1 MSTWVCPARINGG
14 SKDQQCGRTRM
25 RSDRPI
31 PPILKTMSPSL
42 IAEFALLAALWGASF
57 LFMHLGA
64 AEFGALPTAGLRV
77 GLAAL
82 FLLPVFLVRGVWK
95 DFRRRA
101 HKILFVGLLN
111 SALPFALFSYAVLH
125 IATGLT
131 AILNATVPLS
141 GALVAWLWLKDR
153 PDASRALGLLIGFAG
168 VALLVLGKAGFSL
181 SASANAAPS
190 SAATLIAMGAC
201 LLATLCYGLAASFT
215 KRHLAGAHP
224 LATAAG
230 SQIGASLALALPMI
244 WWWPTQPASHTAW
257 LAVAAV
263 ALLCTS
269 IAYILFFHIIEKAGP
284 AKALTVTFL
293 VPVFAMMYG
302 AIFLNESIS
311 GWTMGCGLVILAGTA
326 LSTGILRL
334 RNLAPSA

>member
-1 MSTWVCPARINGG
+1 
-14 SKDQQCGRTRM
+14 
-25 RSDRPI
+25 
-31 PPILKTMSPSL
+31 MSPTL
-42 IAEFALLAALWGASF
+42 IAEFILLAALWGASF

-77 GLAAL
+77 SLAAL
-82 FLLPVFLVRGVWK
+82 FLLPVFLIKGVWASFK
-95 DFRRRA
+95 DRA
-101 HKILFVGLLN
+101 GKILLVGLLN
-111 SALPFALFSYAVLH
+111 SALPFMLFSYAVLH

-141 GALVAWLWLKDR
+141 GALVAWFWLKDK
-153 PDASRALGLLIGFAG
+153 PDGSRILGLVIGFLG
-168 VALLVLGKAGFSL
+168 VALLVLGKSGFDVPFSGNSGSAGS
-181 SASANAAPS
+181 
-190 SAATLIAMGAC
+190 TLIAMGAC

-215 KRHLAGAHP
+215 KRYLAGAQP

-244 WWWPTQPASHTAW
+244 WLWPAQSVSQTAW

-269 IAYILFFHIIEKAGP
+269 VAYILFFHLIERTGP

-293 VPVFAMMYG
+293 VPVFAMLYG
-302 AIFLNESIS
+302 AVFLNESITA
-311 GWTMGCGLVILAGTA
+311 WTMGCGVVILAGTA
-326 LSTGILRL
+326 LSTGMLRL
-334 RNLAPSA
+334 KALLKAA

>member
-1 MSTWVCPARINGG
+1 
-14 SKDQQCGRTRM
+14 
-25 RSDRPI
+25 
-31 PPILKTMSPSL
+31 MSPTL
-42 IAEFALLAALWGASF
+42 IAEFILLAALWGASF

-77 GLAAL
+77 SLAAL
-82 FLLPVFLVRGVWK
+82 FLLPVFLIKGVWASFK
-95 DFRRRA
+95 DRA
-101 HKILFVGLLN
+101 GKILLVGLLN
-111 SALPFALFSYAVLH
+111 SALPFLLFSYAVLH

-141 GALVAWLWLKDR
+141 GALVAWFWLKDK
-153 PDASRALGLLIGFAG
+153 PDGSRILGLAIGFLG
-168 VALLVLGKAGFSL
+168 VALLVLGKSGFDVPFSGNSGSAGS
-181 SASANAAPS
+181 
-190 SAATLIAMGAC
+190 TLIAMGAC

-215 KRHLAGAHP
+215 KRYLAGAQP

-244 WWWPTQPASHTAW
+244 WLWPAQSVSQTAW

-269 IAYILFFHIIEKAGP
+269 VAYILFFHLIERTGP

-293 VPVFAMMYG
+293 VPVFAMLYG
-302 AIFLNESIS
+302 AVFLNESITA
-311 GWTMGCGLVILAGTA
+311 WTMGCGVVILAGTA
-326 LSTGILRL
+326 LSTGMLRL
-334 RNLAPSA
+334 KALLKAA

>member
-1 MSTWVCPARINGG
+1 
-14 SKDQQCGRTRM
+14 
-25 RSDRPI
+25 
-31 PPILKTMSPSL
+31 MSPTL
-42 IAEFALLAALWGASF
+42 IAEFILLAALWGASF

-77 GLAAL
+77 SLAAL
-82 FLLPVFLVRGVWK
+82 FLLPVFLIKGVWASFK
-95 DFRRRA
+95 DRA
-101 HKILFVGLLN
+101 GKILLVGLLN
-111 SALPFALFSYAVLH
+111 SALPFLLFSYAVLH

-141 GALVAWLWLKDR
+141 GALVAWFWLKDK
-153 PDASRALGLLIGFAG
+153 PDGSRILGLVIGFLG
-168 VALLVLGKAGFSL
+168 VALLVLGKSGFDVPFSGNSGSAGS
-181 SASANAAPS
+181 
-190 SAATLIAMGAC
+190 TLIAMGAC

-215 KRHLAGAHP
+215 KRYLAGAQP

-244 WWWPTQPASHTAW
+244 WLWPAQSVSQTAW

-269 IAYILFFHIIEKAGP
+269 VAYILFFHLIERTGP

-293 VPVFAMMYG
+293 VPVFAMLYG
-302 AIFLNESIS
+302 AVFLNESITA
-311 GWTMGCGLVILAGTA
+311 WTMGCGVVILAGTA
-326 LSTGILRL
+326 LSTGMLRL
-334 RNLAPSA
+334 KALLKAA